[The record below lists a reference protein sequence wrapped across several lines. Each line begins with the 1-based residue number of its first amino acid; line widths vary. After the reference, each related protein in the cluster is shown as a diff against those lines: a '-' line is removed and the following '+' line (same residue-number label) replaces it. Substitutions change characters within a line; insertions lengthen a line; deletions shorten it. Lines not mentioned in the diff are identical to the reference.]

1 MGAFISNPL
10 SSYGQDA
17 EFAPHAQ
24 AVVKEYRSAAALSI
38 GQIVKLVK
46 TTATVGGN
54 TVDVLNVDVAT
65 ANTDV
70 AIGIVVKGSTGAGES
85 VQVCTHGPARVLSN
99 TTDVPT
105 GTWFVATTGGK
116 PVTATTGALAT
127 RSVVGITLEATG
139 TTADLL
145 KFVYVNP
152 CLLATS

>member
-17 EFAPHAQ
+17 DATPHAQ
-24 AVVKEYRSAAALSI
+24 AVVKEFRSAAALSI

-46 TTATVGGN
+46 TTAVVGGN

-70 AIGIVVKGSTGAGES
+70 AIGVVVKGSTAAGES
-85 VQVCTHGPARVLSN
+85 VQVCTLGPCKVQASGTNVA
-99 TTDVPT
+99 T
-105 GTWFVATTGGK
+105 GTWFQPTTGGQAL
-116 PVTATTGALAT
+116 TAAVGAVAT
-127 RSVVGITLEATG
+127 RSAVGITLEATG
-139 TTADLL
+139 TTAGDL

-152 CLLATS
+152 SMIFAS

>member
-10 SSYGQDA
+10 SAYGQDA
-17 EFAPHAQ
+17 DATPHAQ
-24 AVVKEYRSAAALSI
+24 AVVKEFRSAAALSI

-70 AIGIVVKGSTGAGES
+70 AIGVVVKGSTGAGES
-85 VQVCTHGPARVLSN
+85 VQVCTHGPAKVQSSG
-99 TTDVPT
+99 TSVAA
-105 GTWFVATTGGK
+105 GTWFQPTTSGRAADAAVGT
-116 PVTATTGALAT
+116 VGTRTA
-127 RSVVGITLEATG
+127 VGITLEATG
-139 TTADLL
+139 TTAGDL

-152 CLLATS
+152 SMIFAS

>member
-10 SSYGQDA
+10 AAYGQDA
-17 EFAPHAQ
+17 DDTPHAQ
-24 AVVKEYRSAAALSI
+24 AVVKEFRSAAALSI

-65 ANTDV
+65 ALTDT

-85 VQVCTHGPARVLSN
+85 VQVCTHGPAKVQSSG
-99 TTDVPT
+99 TSVAAD
-105 GTWFVATTGGK
+105 TWFGATTSGRAQTVATGGTFGTK
-116 PVTATTGALAT
+116 A
-127 RSVVGITLEATG
+127 VGITLEATG
-139 TTADLL
+139 TTAGAL

-152 CLLATS
+152 SLIAAN